1 MRIKVVRSRLARL
14 CIMTSCVGILLA
26 SCSRLRAQCAGS
38 SASPNTS
45 DRPHLGHQT
54 EKVADYGLPNDAQ
67 TGAPGKPAPVGPLV
81 APGLYLPAHGLLWA
95 LDSFA
100 GKQELVRLKYKAVDL
115 NNHARSNF
123 LKTQA
128 APFVYKPKQ
137 TLEIEGTAAELRLH
151 GESPV
156 FFVRS
161 VSEGEESADESPFGL
176 SSLSLVRLEVKSGRR
191 VAATIAFTQITSKA
205 SRSDTSIDVVN
216 ERIPGTDWYKVTPR
230 QPLPAGEYGWMSL
243 PKKQNMFGGQV
254 YDFAIDA
261 KAPENAGAIVST
273 SPVRKAGYP

>member
-1 MRIKVVRSRLARL
+1 MSIKVVRSSLSRL
-14 CIMTSCVGILLA
+14 CIVASCAGLLLA

-38 SASPNTS
+38 PASPNTS

-54 EKVADYGLPNDAQ
+54 EKVANYGLPNDAPA
-67 TGAPGKPAPVGPLV
+67 GVPGKPAPNGPLV
-81 APGLYLPAHGLLWA
+81 APGLYLPPQGLVWA

-115 NNHARSNF
+115 NNHAGSNF

-128 APFVYKPKQ
+128 APFLYKPKH
-137 TLEIEGTAAELRLH
+137 TVEIEGTAAELRLH
-151 GESPV
+151 EASPV
-156 FFVRS
+156 FFVRN

-176 SSLSLVRLEVKSGRR
+176 STLSLVRLEAKSGRR

-205 SRSDTSIDVVN
+205 SRSNTSIDVVN
-216 ERIPGTDWYKVTPR
+216 ERIPGTNWYKLTPT

-261 KAPENAGAIVST
+261 KAPENTGAIAAD
-273 SPVRKAGYP
+273 R